1 MEADIPNS
9 AGSNRIQGSKSLQLN
24 VKSTMGGHNAQ
35 SQPEIPNL
43 DQNRKVFEMALEYI
57 RQSAESGCPEAHT
70 ELGHIYE
77 LGGIKD
83 PKSNRIHKLTKKSI
97 QKAKEHY

>member
-1 MEADIPNS
+1 
-9 AGSNRIQGSKSLQLN
+9 
-24 VKSTMGGHNAQ
+24 
-35 SQPEIPNL
+35 
-43 DQNRKVFEMALEYI
+43 MALEYI
-57 RQSAESGCPEAHT
+57 RQSAESGCPEALT

-83 PKSNRIHKLTKKSI
+83 PKFNRLHKLTKKSI

>member
-1 MEADIPNS
+1 
-9 AGSNRIQGSKSLQLN
+9 
-24 VKSTMGGHNAQ
+24 
-35 SQPEIPNL
+35 
-43 DQNRKVFEMALEYI
+43 MALEYI
-57 RQSAESGCPEAHT
+57 RQSAESGCPEALT

-83 PKSNRIHKLTKKSI
+83 PKSNRLHKLTKKSI